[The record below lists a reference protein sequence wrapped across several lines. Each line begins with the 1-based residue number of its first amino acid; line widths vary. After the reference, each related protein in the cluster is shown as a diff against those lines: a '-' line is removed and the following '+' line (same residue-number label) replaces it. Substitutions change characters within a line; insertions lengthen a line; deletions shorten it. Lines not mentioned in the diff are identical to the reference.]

1 MQAGINDIYHC
12 VFIENN
18 QQGAAV
24 HVITSLKVQA
34 WGNKLDSSYQFNM
47 EEFVL

>member
-1 MQAGINDIYHC
+1 MNIIYYC

-24 HVITSLKVQA
+24 HVITSLKGQA
-34 WGNKLDSSYQFNM
+34 WRNKLDSSYQFNM
-47 EEFVL
+47 EELF